1 MLKAEWAILII
12 NAYFGHWVKSFIE
25 CLNGFLYFW
34 TQTAIIRVF
43 HLYHN
48 KPPHVT
54 IVISKGSDQTALV
67 WSEPTLVT
75 SWWSDGAMVLGKL
88 QVPGRP
94 TI

>member
-12 NAYFGHWVKSFIE
+12 NANFGHWVKSFIE

-34 TQTAIIRVF
+34 TQTALIRVF

-54 IVISKGSDQTALV
+54 IVISKGSDQTALKC
-67 WSEPTLVT
+67 SLVRT
-75 SWWSDGAMVLGKL
+75 YACHIVVVGWCDGSG
-88 QVPGRP
+88 
-94 TI
+94 